1 MTRKISST
9 GLDCIK
15 RWEGLRLQAY
25 QDQAGVW
32 TIGYGHTAAAGKPI
46 PFTDMTITEKEAEAL
61 LLRDLKQYERTVSEN
76 VRVDLTDNQFA
87 ALVSFCFNI
96 GVDSFRKSTCLK
108 RLNAGDYNG
117 VPTEL
122 MKWVHSGGKRIQGLV
137 NRRAAE
143 SGLWVKG
150 GFVSSGCVPANGR
163 RDRAILT
170 PGAIGPAIGAASGLA
185 GFASSAGPV
194 QWALAIIM
202 VAAFAIGAW
211 YFIRHV
217 WREMA

>member
-25 QDQAGVW
+25 QDQAGIW
-32 TIGYGHTAAAGKPI
+32 TIGYGHTAAAGSPVPVKGMHI
-46 PFTDMTITEKEAEAL
+46 NEAQAHTL
-61 LLRDLKQYERTVSEN
+61 LLNDLKQYEHAVETM
-76 VRVDLTDNQFA
+76 VRVPLEDNQFA

-96 GVDSFRKSTCLK
+96 GVDSFRKSTLL
-108 RLNAGDYNG
+108 RQLNAGDYNG